1 MKKKKKKKK
10 KKEKEKSPGVQ
21 RVCVWGFPIYFF
33 FLRVYLIMN
42 NSEVAMEIGIIEKL
56 NFYPEDEEK
65 AMKSIMGKSWKKEN
79 IRYTILILSMKQ
91 HKVSLTP
98 TVFM

>member
-1 MKKKKKKKK
+1 
-10 KKEKEKSPGVQ
+10 
-21 RVCVWGFPIYFF
+21 
-33 FLRVYLIMN
+33 
-42 NSEVAMEIGIIEKL
+42 MEIGIIEKL